1 MIDIFEK
8 LSKLLRYRRIHI
20 DGNVFRLHYTL
31 TVIIL
36 MSFCIVVTTKQIAG
50 DPIDCDQNEV
60 ISKSLLNTYCFIHST
75 YTVKTAIGMKI
86 RGIDGNQFANPGIG
100 LSANRSDRIIQV
112 YYQWVW
118 FILFFEAIC
127 FYFPRW
133 LWKVWESDKMS
144 SLVSDLNYFKEQKT
158 KKIGVIVEYLIKTE
172 GKNDLYAI
180 KYFVCE
186 LLALLNV
193 LAQMAFI
200 NAFLDG
206 EFLTYGFDV
215 IKFAYIDPEIRSD
228 PMNRVSN
235 FSFDN

>member
-1 MIDIFEK
+1 
-8 LSKLLRYRRIHI
+8 
-20 DGNVFRLHYTL
+20 
-31 TVIIL
+31 
-36 MSFCIVVTTKQIAG
+36 
-50 DPIDCDQNEV
+50 
-60 ISKSLLNTYCFIHST
+60 
-75 YTVKTAIGMKI
+75 
-86 RGIDGNQFANPGIG
+86 
-100 LSANRSDRIIQV
+100 
-112 YYQWVW
+112 
-118 FILFFEAIC
+118 
-127 FYFPRW
+127 
-133 LWKVWESDKMS
+133 MS

-228 PMNRVSN
+228 PMNSVSN